1 MNFGY
6 LSLPPQRPNSIFLR
20 SNSDSPIIFSFL
32 VVNSYPLFSLLHC
45 RRIWSRRIPAALQ
58 SAVSQSCCFRPLF
71 TQSRE
76 TQAQVLIFTDR
87 DTGICLSWEAGENAQ
102 CIETLNLCLNNTV
115 LGVYIGVIYRTLWL
129 FPKDTTKIAFYCADV
144 GVHGFTQSFLL
155 YLIVFFIH
163 FSGHMLWLLGIVV
176 VPRPIEGKSL
186 LFGRK
191 RYLKKFL
198 ELNVTRCFDSLGIGN
213 YETGEQSV
221 PFVFRV
227 IKIRGRSKVWR
238 LSEMYNW

>member
-1 MNFGY
+1 ME
-6 LSLPPQRPNSIFLR
+6 ST
-20 SNSDSPIIFSFL
+20 
-32 VVNSYPLFSLLHC
+32 H
-45 RRIWSRRIPAALQ
+45 
-58 SAVSQSCCFRPLF
+58 SCCLAVRCISELLLQTTLYPVPGNPSASAYLHRPRHRDLPF
-71 TQSRE
+71 LGSRWE
-76 TQAQVLIFTDR
+76 CPVYRNIEP
-87 DTGICLSWEAGENAQ
+87 LSKQHSTWGLHR
-102 CIETLNLCLNNTV
+102 CDLSHTV
-115 LGVYIGVIYRTLWL
+115 TV
-129 FPKDTTKIAFYCADV
+129 PKRHNKIAFYCADV
-144 GVHGFTQSFLL
+144 GGHGFTQSFLL
-155 YLIVFFIH
+155 YPIVFFIH

>member
-1 MNFGY
+1 MPSVLKHWTFVQTTQY
-6 LSLPPQRPNSIFLR
+6 LRITSVWFIAHCDCSQKTQQKLR
-20 SNSDSPIIFSFL
+20 
-32 VVNSYPLFSLLHC
+32 
-45 RRIWSRRIPAALQ
+45 
-58 SAVSQSCCFRPLF
+58 
-71 TQSRE
+71 
-76 TQAQVLIFTDR
+76 
-87 DTGICLSWEAGENAQ
+87 
-102 CIETLNLCLNNTV
+102 
-115 LGVYIGVIYRTLWL
+115 
-129 FPKDTTKIAFYCADV
+129 FYCADV